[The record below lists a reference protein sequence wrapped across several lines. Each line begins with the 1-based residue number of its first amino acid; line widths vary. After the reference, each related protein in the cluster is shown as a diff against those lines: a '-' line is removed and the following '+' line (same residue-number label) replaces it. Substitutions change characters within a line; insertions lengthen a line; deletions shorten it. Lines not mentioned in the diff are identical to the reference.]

1 MKKLHEEA
9 PEFWDAATSS
19 QLAERAKESADLDEK
34 LTLYFMQGG
43 KSLYS
48 GASLDIG
55 QLSSYQVDHIIPQS
69 YIKDDSF
76 ENKALVLASENQNK
90 SDQMLLPAEM
100 RRKMRPYW
108 DALLSAGLIGKK
120 KHANLLRDHIG
131 EKQMKGFIAR
141 QLVETSQIMKI
152 VQGFLGERYT
162 ETSIIPVKAGLSH
175 ELRER
180 IGLVKCREAN
190 DFHHAHDALLAAE
203 IGRFIQKRHSGM
215 YTNPIGYTQVMKR
228 FIKNESDAVRK
239 GHEPGTS
246 PFVISS
252 FMTSGFDEE
261 TGELFKDDWSAS
273 YEVAKLKSYFNYRQ
287 CFISRMPEE
296 TSGAFWD
303 QTVYSPRDTKKN
315 MALPL
320 KKGLDPKKYGS
331 YSREQY
337 AYFFIYKAFKKGK
350 QVLEFAPVPVSVAA
364 EVKQDSNA
372 LCVFANRLAEE
383 AGFEFVEIVRPK
395 IYKYQLIEMD
405 GSRLY
410 LTGKKEA
417 RNGVQF
423 ALNVRE
429 AVIAQAVFGGK
440 CDDISALDDLFLVV
454 VESLSKY
461 SPKLFSAL
469 KIDEWKDKFFALDAN
484 QRQDVLKVLFSIGGA
499 KANVADLTV
508 VGGAKFAGSMLF
520 SYSNI
525 LTKGNGITFVDQS
538 ITGMFERRTHVGL

>member
-1 MKKLHEEA
+1 M
-9 PEFWDAATSS
+9 
-19 QLAERAKESADLDEK
+19 
-34 LTLYFMQGG
+34 
-43 KSLYS
+43 
-48 GASLDIG
+48 
-55 QLSSYQVDHIIPQS
+55 
-69 YIKDDSF
+69 
-76 ENKALVLASENQNK
+76 
-90 SDQMLLPAEM
+90 
-100 RRKMRPYW
+100 
-108 DALLSAGLIGKK
+108 
-120 KHANLLRDHIG
+120 
-131 EKQMKGFIAR
+131 
-141 QLVETSQIMKI
+141 
-152 VQGFLGERYT
+152 
-162 ETSIIPVKAGLSH
+162 
-175 ELRER
+175 
-180 IGLVKCREAN
+180 KCREAN

-429 AVIAQAVFGGK
+429 TVIAQAVFGGK

-499 KANVADLTV
+499 KANVADLES
-508 VGGAKFAGSMLF
+508 VGESKYAGQIHPT
-520 SYSNI
+520 YSKVLNA
-525 LTKGNGITFVDQS
+525 TGITFVDQS